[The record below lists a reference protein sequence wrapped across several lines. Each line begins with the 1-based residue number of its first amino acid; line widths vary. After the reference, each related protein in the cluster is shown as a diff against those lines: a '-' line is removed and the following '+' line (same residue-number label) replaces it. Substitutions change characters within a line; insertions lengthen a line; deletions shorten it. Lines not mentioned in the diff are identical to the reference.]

1 MLDVHRDSWPF
12 LRELSQRGAWFTDM
26 VIGSSPSVTPPIHA
40 TLATG
45 VYPRRHGIP
54 GLRVRTPADEY
65 LDPLLALDPSNLRVP
80 TLADLYDKAED
91 NRAVAGMLAADNW
104 HLTMIG
110 QGSGHPG
117 GDRDIAVLFDE
128 DGVTYTNQGIYA
140 LPAIEDVDAFQR
152 EVAELDATDGSQDE
166 TWRDH
171 DLAEPLVRA
180 SSPAQVA
187 YQGYLLRR
195 LIEVG
200 DFGRDEVPDL
210 LYVNFKPS
218 DDAGHRW
225 GLTSPEVGL
234 ALEAQ
239 DSELKALVGY
249 LDRIVGR
256 GRWVLML
263 TADHGFTP
271 YPHESGAWPIGGGE
285 LARDTNEA
293 LDRTPDGIDLIDRV
307 SSPGAY
313 VNRDQLSLNDV
324 TLPDVA
330 AWMAS
335 YTVEQNLK
343 EGEEPPEWFEG
354 RETELLFDAAVVG
367 GETISSSC

>member
-1 MLDVHRDSWPF
+1 V
-12 LRELSQRGAWFTDM
+12 
-26 VIGSSPSVTPPIHA
+26 
-40 TLATG
+40 
-45 VYPRRHGIP
+45 
-54 GLRVRTPADEY
+54 
-65 LDPLLALDPSNLRVP
+65 LALDPSNLRVP
-80 TLADLYDKAED
+80 TLADLYDQAEG
-91 NRAVAGMLAADNW
+91 NRVVAGMLAADNW

-110 QGSGHPG
+110 HGSAYSG

-140 LPAIEDVDAFQR
+140 LPAIESADAYQK
-152 EVAELDATDGSQDE
+152 EIAELDAADGSQDE

-171 DLAEPLVRA
+171 DLADPLVRA

-195 LIEVG
+195 LIESER
-200 DFGRDEVPDL
+200 FGQDQVPDL

-225 GLTSPEVGL
+225 GLKSPEVGL
-234 ALEAQ
+234 TLAAQ
-239 DSELKALVGY
+239 DSELESLVGY

-271 YPHESGAWPIGGGE
+271 YPDESGAWPIGGGE

-293 LDRTPDGIDLIDRV
+293 LDRTADGIDLIDRV

-313 VNRDQLSLNDV
+313 VNRDQLSLNDL
-324 TLPDVA
+324 TLREVA
-330 AWMAS
+330 GWMAD

-343 EGEEPPEWFEG
+343 EGEEPPERFED